1 MCIDYFESLERNPD
15 LEPDLS
21 ANTTR
26 VLGIL
31 NTEYAEAWTSKG
43 SHWVAFAI
51 DLPTRHQKLRVT
63 VYDSLAPTPESTTAR
78 VAKVAERL
86 AKTSVAEQTRTA
98 VMRTIHKGIHE
109 PPSPHKNT
117 KVHKVEQ
124 ANGPRQKDGSS
135 CGVYALAYMLH
146 VARTNEVDMRP
157 SEIIPIDDIRH
168 QIARSILKQR
178 RVFGNA

>member
-63 VYDSLAPTPESTTAR
+63 VYDSLAPTPESTKAR

-109 PPSPHKNT
+109 PPSPHKN
-117 KVHKVEQ
+117 Q
-124 ANGPRQKDGSS
+124 GPQGGTGQWTSAKGRVQLTSQDVSNRNELNARASS
-135 CGVYALAYMLH
+135 VVDPDQGYA
-146 VARTNEVDMRP
+146 
-157 SEIIPIDDIRH
+157 
-168 QIARSILKQR
+168 Q
-178 RVFGNA
+178 